1 MRLINVKTYEIE
13 EFFGSDIPNYVA
25 LSHTWLPQEEPSF
38 QDWANA
44 YRSAKTC
51 PDGIV
56 AGMRVVMIDLNK
68 ILGYEKIHNF
78 ICESQNLDGT
88 YCWADTVCID
98 KSSSAELSE
107 SINSMYKIYKNCE
120 RCLVYLQDIEVE
132 VLLENDDFSLLV
144 QSRWFA
150 RGWTL
155 QELIAPE
162 HLVFYDRE
170 WTYIGSKER
179 YKAYFQEATGI
190 PSEVLLNA
198 NSWRA
203 YSVAERMSWA
213 SKRTTTREEDMA
225 YCLLGILDINM
236 PLLYGEGEKA
246 FQRLQE
252 EIIKKY
258 DDDSI
263 FAWSCPQSSRSTYRS
278 ILARSPSEFA
288 NSKGISFFGSKNSE
302 PYMMTNKGL

>member
-1 MRLINVKTYEIE
+1 MRLINVNTYEIE
-13 EFFGSDIPNYVA
+13 EFFGSDIPNYIA

-38 QDWANA
+38 QDWSNA
-44 YRSAKTC
+44 IMTE
-51 PDGIV
+51 
-56 AGMRVVMIDLNK
+56 LNK
-68 ILGYEKIHNF
+68 VLGYEKIHNF
-78 ICESQNLDGT
+78 ICKSQTLDGT

-107 SINSMYKIYKNCE
+107 AINSMYKIYRNCHH
-120 RCLVYLQDIEVE
+120 CLVYLADVKAETKHSKDE
-132 VLLENDDFSLLV
+132 YSRLV
-144 QSRWFA
+144 QSRWFT

-162 HLVFYDRE
+162 DLVFYDKN
-170 WTYIGSKER
+170 WR
-179 YKAYFQEATGI
+179 YLGLRNIYLAAIQQTTGI
-190 PSEVLLNA
+190 STDVLVGTTNLK
-198 NSWRA
+198 S
-203 YSVAERMSWA
+203 YSIAERMSWA
-213 SKRTTTREEDMA
+213 SKRTTTREEDLA

-258 DDDSI
+258 DDDSV
-263 FAWSCPQSSRSTYRS
+263 FVWSCSSASSSTYRG

-288 NSKGISFFGSKNSE
+288 NSRGISFFGSRYSE
-302 PYMMTNKGL
+302 PYSMTNQGLRAQ